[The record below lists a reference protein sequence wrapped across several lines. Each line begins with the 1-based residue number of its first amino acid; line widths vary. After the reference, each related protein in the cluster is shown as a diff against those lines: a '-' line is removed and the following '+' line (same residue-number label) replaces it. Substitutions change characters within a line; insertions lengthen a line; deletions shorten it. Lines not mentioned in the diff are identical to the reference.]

1 MLGISSSI
9 TKSDRRKWCLA
20 RINLL
25 RTASRICGKT
35 TLFTLGAVHLKNWC
49 DTNMFTSH
57 WLLTFWCCLAL
68 RARCGSRWSR
78 VSISSPS
85 FSLLSY
91 SWKHFQPKE
100 KKKDIHHTSQFC
112 LIQDILGC
120 NKYLE
125 DWPGTPY
132 QWPPSPEREHTCNS
146 ETRPLPGSWA
156 WAGGIFWTSPA
167 LHRSQSWTPPAAAL
181 DGSTREPLPLRYW
194 PAEEPQVQRQTP
206 CFHSQIADIA
216 CSCTVPY
223 SDTHFQQL
231 HDGAIFGVVGVQP
244 RLCCPLSNFFHVIES
259 RCPDICDGIKTVQAT
274 KNTKTVSR
282 TLNYKHIQFTFATH
296 KIK

>member
-100 KKKDIHHTSQFC
+100 KKKIYIIH
-112 LIQDILGC
+112 L
-120 NKYLE
+120 
-125 DWPGTPY
+125 
-132 QWPPSPEREHTCNS
+132 NS
-146 ETRPLPGSWA
+146 ALSR
-156 WAGGIFWTSPA
+156 IFWDVINIWKTDLEHLIS
-167 LHRSQSWTPPAAAL
+167 
-181 DGSTREPLPLRYW
+181 DLPLQSGNTLVI
-194 PAEEPQVQRQTP
+194 PKLGHFLVPEPEQAESFGPL
-206 CFHSQIADIA
+206 
-216 CSCTVPY
+216 
-223 SDTHFQQL
+223 QL
-231 HDGAIFGVVGVQP
+231 FIG
-244 RLCCPLSNFFHVIES
+244 
-259 RCPDICDGIKTVQAT
+259 
-274 KNTKTVSR
+274 
-282 TLNYKHIQFTFATH
+282 H
-296 KIK
+296 KVELLLQLL

>member
-25 RTASRICGKT
+25 MTASRICGKT
-35 TLFTLGAVHLKNWC
+35 TLFTLGAIHLKNWC
-49 DTNMFTSH
+49 NTNMFTSH

-100 KKKDIHHTSQFC
+100 KKKKELHTSSFC

-120 NKYLE
+120 SKYLE

-146 ETRPLPGSWA
+146 ETQPLPGSGA

-167 LHRSQSWTPPAAAL
+167 LHQSQSWTPPAAAL
-181 DGSTREPLPLRYW
+181 DGSTRGPLPLRYW
-194 PAEEPQVQRQTP
+194 PAEGPQVQKTDAMFSFP
-206 CFHSQIADIA
+206 DCWHLLLMHSA
-216 CSCTVPY
+216 VFWY
-223 SDTHFQQL
+223 
-231 HDGAIFGVVGVQP
+231 
-244 RLCCPLSNFFHVIES
+244 PLSAAAWWSHFWGRWGPAVTVWPTLQFFSCHIVQMPQYMW
-259 RCPDICDGIKTVQAT
+259 RHQDGP
-274 KNTKTVSR
+274 S
-282 TLNYKHIQFTFATH
+282 H
-296 KIK
+296 